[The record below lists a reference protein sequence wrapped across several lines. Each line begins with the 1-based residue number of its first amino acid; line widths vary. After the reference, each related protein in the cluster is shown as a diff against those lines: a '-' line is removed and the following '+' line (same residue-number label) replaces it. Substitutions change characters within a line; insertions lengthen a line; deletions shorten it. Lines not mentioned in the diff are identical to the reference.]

1 MRTCYSEAFT
11 NLLLLCLFWNL
22 IGTVVTTNDRHFGSD
37 FEPTRPDDHVYP
49 MAVVLYD
56 ETKLTPFQKE
66 VREFH
71 FGDISISIKQN
82 WKDVGVAAV
91 VWDAVRHL

>member
-1 MRTCYSEAFT
+1 MQICCKVSPTTFI
-11 NLLLLCLFWNL
+11 LLCLLWNL
-22 IGTVVTTNDRHFGSD
+22 IGKVVTAKNREIGSD
-37 FEPTRPDDHVYP
+37 FEPVRPSDHVYP

-56 ETKLTPFQKE
+56 EANLTPFQKE
-66 VREFH
+66 IRKFK

-91 VWDAVRHL
+91 VWDAVR